1 MRHEVRRGRKFIEYH
16 DDEQPE
22 GTFTQEI
29 SGADVSYQDEAGSW
43 RQLVED
49 WESDGADGFSFRAS
63 RMNHKVRFDS
73 IGAWRWYPRRN
84 VETEYLVLNRP
95 QCWLTA
101 TKRWGNLLVNGISRE
116 GKDITLTSVRN
127 VTRVI
132 HSRWNGIKTDW
143 ILLNANAPTRFR
155 QKIDLVGITE
165 IEGVLFGADG
175 ERLGQLT
182 PTTATDSTF
191 DEMGEPTQLPCTG
204 SYVNGYVEFQADVTG
219 AVYPVVIDPDFAGAS
234 DSVKINSAAGTDF
247 SAARATST
255 TAARLGVAYGYLGV
269 LYANPNYTCYRILH
283 KFDTSSIGAASTV
296 TQVNFTGTGVN
307 VYISADYDYY
317 LVKYDWSAF
326 DADITNAANRETVWD
341 ALTTSDIETWCN
353 RQNLAVNT
361 PETSGNLDTDW
372 INKTGI
378 TYYGLIQENDR
389 TNTAIEANYLM
400 RHCPPNYTTEAYR
413 PVLTVLYTEAASGTL
428 LRVNMNAQMQ
438 SLSGGFHG

>member
-1 MRHEVRRGRKFIEYH
+1 MRHEVRRGRKFVEYH

-49 WESDGADGFSFRAS
+49 WETDGQDGFSFRAS

-116 GKDITLTSVRN
+116 NKTITLTSVRN

-165 IEGVLFGADG
+165 IAGVLYGADG
-175 ERLGQLT
+175 ERLGQLM
-182 PTTATDSTF
+182 PTTATDA
-191 DEMGEPTQLPCTG
+191 EGNELPCTG
-204 SYVNGYVEFQADVTG
+204 SYVNGYVEFSADVTG
-219 AVYPVVIDPDFAGAS
+219 AVFPVTIDPDFAADSAS
-234 DSVKINSAAGTDF
+234 
-247 SAARATST
+247 
-255 TAARLGVAYGYLGV
+255 
-269 LYANPNYTCYRILH
+269 
-283 KFDTSSIGAASTV
+283 ASTYV
-296 TQVNFTGTGVN
+296 IDATFATQN
-307 VYISADYDYY
+307 VP
-317 LVKYDWSAF
+317 
-326 DADITNAANRETVWD
+326 TNAANVYIDQGFYVGLRSNIQNRTHIKFNTSTIPDSVTITQANLTLTCTNDNSSADFSVAIQKQDWSSQD
-341 ALTTSDIETWCN
+341 PPGAGNKLALYNGCLSANSDDSAWRNTN
-353 RQNLAVNT
+353 GMSTNT
-361 PETSGNLDTDW
+361 PYTSGNLSTAW
-372 INKTGI
+372 INKTGY
-378 TYYGLIQENDR
+378 TYYGLISQE
-389 TNTAIEANYLM
+389 AIDNSAALQAEWIILANEANA
-400 RHCPPNYTTEAYR
+400 TESYR
-413 PVLTVLYTEAASGTL
+413 PKLTVTYTA
-428 LRVNMNAQMQ
+428 
-438 SLSGGFHG
+438 SGGFHPINMTANMQSLTGGMRG

>member
-49 WESDGADGFSFRAS
+49 WETDGADGFSFRAS

-116 GKDITLTSVRN
+116 GKDITLTSLRN

-165 IEGVLFGADG
+165 IAGVLYGADG
-175 ERLGQLT
+175 ERLGQLM
-182 PTTATDSTF
+182 PTTATDANGA
-191 DEMGEPTQLPCTG
+191 ELPCTG
-204 SYVNGYVEFQADVTG
+204 SYSGGYVEFQADVTG
-219 AVYPVVIDPDFAGAS
+219 AVYPVTIDPDFAVSSTWIYIYGQ
-234 DSVKINSAAGTDF
+234 N
-247 SAARATST
+247 ATYT
-255 TAARLGVAYGYLGV
+255 TARSTASGTFGALRCGQTTGFVV
-269 LYANPNYTCYRILH
+269 LRSVI
-283 KFDTSSIGAASTV
+283 KFDTSSIGAGSTV
-296 TQVNFTGTGVN
+296 TQANLSLMVLENLTDTDFDVQIAKIDWSSGTTEQIYDG
-307 VYISADYDYY
+307 ILSAD
-317 LVKYDWSAF
+317 
-326 DADITNAANRETVWD
+326 ADDSIWRNTNGV
-341 ALTTSDIETWCN
+341 S
-353 RQNLAVNT
+353 QNT
-361 PETSGNLDTDW
+361 RYTSGNLSTAW
-372 INKTGI
+372 VSKTGY
-378 TYYGLIQENDR
+378 TYYGLRSSLDVAGTQPSNSERIYFY
-389 TNTAIEANYLM
+389 APSGVEAG
-400 RHCPPNYTTEAYR
+400 R
-413 PVLTVLYTEAASGTL
+413 PILTVTYTAAGGAL
-428 LRVNMNAQMQ
+428 LRVNMNGNMQ
-438 SLSGGFHG
+438 ALNGGMN

>member
-143 ILLNANAPTRFR
+143 ILENANAPTRFR

-175 ERLGQLT
+175 ERLGELT
-182 PTTATDSTF
+182 PTTATDANGAELVCS
-191 DEMGEPTQLPCTG
+191 G
-204 SYVNGYVEFQADVTG
+204 SYANGYVEFSADVTG
-219 AVYPVVIDPDFAGAS
+219 AVYPVTIDPDFAGSTADAYIRSNLSNLTYADARNAS
-234 DSVKINSAAGTDF
+234 GQTDSTAPSMLLGQYFDGT
-247 SAARATST
+247 
-255 TAARLGVAYGYLGV
+255 Y
-269 LYANPNYTCYRILH
+269 YRVFRDAIY
-283 KFDTSSIGAASTV
+283 FDTSSIDDSQDIS
-296 TQVNFTGTGVN
+296 QVNLKLVCT
-307 VYISADYDYY
+307 ADTSVTDFDIQI
-317 LVKYDWSAF
+317 VKYYASLG
-326 DADITNAANRETVWD
+326 NREAAYDGILAAAADDSIWRNTNGMSTNTVY
-341 ALTTSDIETWCN
+341 
-353 RQNLAVNT
+353 
-361 PETSGNLDTDW
+361 TSGNLSTAW

-378 TYYGLIQENDR
+378 TGYSLRSKEDYDNSAPTTHEYVEISS
-389 TNTAIEANYLM
+389 ANSS
-400 RHCPPNYTTEAYR
+400 TEAYR
-413 PVLTVLYTEAASGTL
+413 PVLSVTYTEAASGTL